1 MKWFCSPCIQDVSHF
16 LDLNNVINIRVGLLY
31 QRRWLSECYLFH
43 FSILWSQTCLRFEG
57 FLDGHKDANIS
68 IWVSLETLKLSQC
81 LLVSFFVKMPG
92 MQSSEAVGHNSLELQ
107 SSDNL
112 LWTLKTHIVH
122 CPNIFH
128 LNSIQH
134 CFIGSL
140 SFCSIYSSPDFEI
153 VREITPVLLRP
164 TAFLRSREQRPSW
177 AFHSKFCDTTEF
189 FCDIFI
195 ANS

>member
-16 LDLNNVINIRVGLLY
+16 LDLNKAINIWVGLCINVVDCQNVICSNLAF
-31 QRRWLSECYLFH
+31 C
-43 FSILWSQTCLRFEG
+43 SQTCLRFEG

-153 VREITPVLLRP
+153 VREITPVLLLP
-164 TAFLRSREQRPSW
+164 TAFLTSQEQRPSW

>member
-16 LDLNNVINIRVGLLY
+16 LDLNKAINIWVGLCINVVDCQNVICSNLAF
-31 QRRWLSECYLFH
+31 C
-43 FSILWSQTCLRFEG
+43 SQTCLRFEG

-112 LWTLKTHIVH
+112 LLTLKTHIVH
-122 CPNIFH
+122 RPNIFH
-128 LNSIQH
+128 FNSIQH
-134 CFIGSL
+134 CFTGSL

-153 VREITPVLLRP
+153 APDITPVLLRP